1 MKESLVAINIVSKDR
16 KLLNPT
22 DVPLLLY
29 WNDNSGRNIAEE
41 FFYNDLSHNYVIKT
55 CANIDL
61 YTSAE
66 LNLFYFKDNDG
77 DGKEDYTEYKIEI
90 QSLFELDK
98 LSDVER
104 VFYKDYINKIFDYL
118 YQCVFKESPNWS
130 VEPWQW
136 EEDIV
141 NIYSSIKVKTPNKV
155 NKTIVINY
163 VRSELSQNYGLNLKN
178 TDWIIN
184 KLENILVDM
193 K

>member
-55 CANIDL
+55 CVNIDL
-61 YTSAE
+61 YTSTE